1 MYDYPK
7 VYIHTYIYIIYP
19 DTGSFCWDGETGV
32 AEDNSLSMG
41 PEMGKKLWFFL
52 GPAVGNDIMGNPS
65 LW

>member
-1 MYDYPK
+1 M
-7 VYIHTYIYIIYP
+7 IYP
-19 DTGSFCWDGETGV
+19 DTGSFCWVGETGV
-32 AEDNSLSMG
+32 AEDNTLSMG